1 MRSYVLYIPE
11 IEKSLLIVILDIN
24 PMQKLV
30 KQVLT
35 QGLDSTIVFS
45 NAHSMQTPNNSLAIM
60 ACHSQGAQ
68 FLYPQEKMPEVR
80 QFDGQYEKF
89 TQLERTVRQQIHKM
103 VGEMSMD
110 RKGNE
115 ESLISG
121 ALSMALCYI
130 ARMERDKYAGE
141 KINPR
146 ILVITASHDSAT
158 QYMNYMNIFFT
169 AQKMVC
175 IVVIEVGFD
184 LIFYNSFINA
194 RYSIPGCDARC
205 M

>member
-1 MRSYVLYIPE
+1 MHFYLFSDLIAE
-11 IEKSLLIVILDIN
+11 IDKSLCIVILDIN

-35 QGLDSTIVFS
+35 QCLDSTIAFS
-45 NAHSMQTPNNSLAIM
+45 NAHLMQTPNNHIGIM

-68 FLYPQEKMPEVR
+68 FLYPKEKMSEIR

-89 TQLERTVRQQIHKM
+89 TQLERTVREEIHKM
-103 VGEMSMD
+103 VCEMSMD
-110 RKGNE
+110 RSCNE

-130 ARMERDKYAGE
+130 ARMEREKIAGE
-141 KINPR
+141 KLHSR

-169 AQKMVC
+169 SQKTVSTS
-175 IVVIEVGFD
+175 
-184 LIFYNSFINA
+184 IFISTILEIKF
-194 RYSIPGCDARC
+194 
-205 M
+205 